1 MKFLI
6 DENLPPRLAAWL
18 RERGHD
24 ALHCADCLGA
34 GRSDETLASFAA
46 REDRVIVTKDADF
59 ETPRAGE
66 RVLHLRI
73 GNCST
78 ADLLAWLEARIEGA
92 IERLAGGKPYV
103 EL

>member
-1 MKFLI
+1 M
-6 DENLPPRLAAWL
+6 A
-18 RERGHD
+18 ERGHD
-24 ALHCADCLGA
+24 ALHCADCLSTG
-34 GRSDETLASFAA
+34 GSDETLASFSA

-78 ADLLAWLEARIEGA
+78 ADLLAWLEPRIEAA
-92 IERLAGGKPYV
+92 IEHLAAGKPYV
-103 EL
+103 DL